1 MMRTPEEI
9 SAALARILP
18 RVEKPGR
25 YTGGELNQVVK
36 DWASTPVRTALVFP
50 DLYDLGMSNLG
61 LAVLYEIV
69 NRRPEALAE
78 RAYTPWADMERE
90 MRQAGVPLY
99 SLETHHA
106 LGDFDLIGFSIPY
119 ESLYTNLLNALDLA
133 GLPLRAAERDERH
146 PLVIAGGHAAM
157 NPEPLADFV
166 DAFVI
171 GEGEEVI
178 EEIVEAVGAA
188 KREELSRL
196 ALLERLVR
204 LPGVYVPRFYAPR
217 YNEDGTVREVE
228 RTHEAAPQH
237 ILKRIV
243 GALPPAPTRLIVPYI
258 DTVHNRF
265 PVEIMRGCTRGC
277 RFCQAGMITRPVRE
291 RSVAEI
297 LAAIDEGLRHTGYE
311 EVALLSL
318 SSSDYRHIREL
329 VTAVAE
335 RYAGRHLRISLPSLR
350 IESVSVDLM
359 EALRGNR
366 SSGFTLAPEAAT
378 ERMRTIINKAI
389 SDEQLLAVTREIFR
403 RGWPTVKLYFMIG
416 HPQEGL
422 EDVRAIAEL
431 CKRVLREGRQVLG
444 GRAEVHAGVSTF
456 VPKPHTPF
464 QWVPL
469 DSVESIRA
477 KQRLLMD
484 EMRGRGLKLNWNSPE
499 ATQMEAWLSRGDR
512 RMGGVIEAAWRR
524 GARYDAWQ
532 DQFKFEAWMEA
543 FRDCGLDPEFYLHR
557 ERPIDERL
565 PWEHIDSGLR
575 KRFLTEDYLWSL
587 EGRPR
592 IDCRTRCYACGI
604 MPAYSKLRGEQPRE
618 AWFCPVA
625 KKHVPKE
632 HLTTETTEIT
642 EKSY

>member
-1 MMRTPEEI
+1 M
-9 SAALARILP
+9 
-18 RVEKPGR
+18 
-25 YTGGELNQVVK
+25 
-36 DWASTPVRTALVFP
+36 
-50 DLYDLGMSNLG
+50 
-61 LAVLYEIV
+61 
-69 NRRPEALAE
+69 
-78 RAYTPWADMERE
+78 
-90 MRQAGVPLY
+90 
-99 SLETHHA
+99 
-106 LGDFDLIGFSIPY
+106 
-119 ESLYTNLLNALDLA
+119 
-133 GLPLRAAERDERH
+133 
-146 PLVIAGGHAAM
+146 
-157 NPEPLADFV
+157 ADFV

-237 ILKRIV
+237 ILKRIL

-416 HPQEGL
+416 HPQEAL

-477 KQRLLMD
+477 KQRLLME
-484 EMRGRGLKLNWNSPE
+484 EMRGRGLKLNWNPPE

-532 DQFKFEAWMEA
+532 DQFKVEAWTEA

-557 ERPIDERL
+557 ERSIDERL

-604 MPAYSKLRGEQPRE
+604 MPAFAGLRGEQPRE

-625 KKHVPKE
+625 KRHVPKE
-632 HLTTETTEIT
+632 HLTTETTE
-642 EKSY
+642 KLY

>member
-1 MMRTPEEI
+1 MMQTPEEI

-36 DWASTPVRTALVFP
+36 DWARTPLRTAFVFP

-78 RAYTPWADMERE
+78 RAYSPWPDMERE
-90 MRQAGVPLY
+90 MRQAGLPLY

-119 ESLYTNLLNALDLA
+119 EQLYTNLLNVLDLA

-157 NPEPLADFV
+157 NPEPMADFV

-204 LPGVYVPRFYAPR
+204 LPGVYVPRFYATG
-217 YNEDGTVREVE
+217 YNEDGTVHEVE
-228 RTHEAAPQH
+228 RTHEAAPAH

-243 GALPPAPTRLIVPYI
+243 GALPPAPTKLIVPYI

-297 LAAIDEGLRHTGYE
+297 MAAIDEGLCHTGYE

-431 CKRVLREGRQVLG
+431 CKRVLREGRQVMG
-444 GRAEVHAGVSTF
+444 GRAEVHAGLSTF

-469 DSVESIRA
+469 DSVERIRA

-484 EMRGRGLKLNWNSPE
+484 EMRGRGLKLSWNPPE

-512 RMGGVIEAAWRR
+512 RMGSVIEAAWRR
-524 GARYDAWQ
+524 GARFDAWQ
-532 DQFKFEAWMEA
+532 DQFKFEAWLEA
-543 FRDCGLDPEFYLHR
+543 FRDCGLDPDFYLHR

-587 EGRPR
+587 KGRPR

-604 MPAYSKLRGEQPRE
+604 MPAFAGLRGEQPRE
-618 AWFCPVA
+618 AWFCPVV

-632 HLTTETTEIT
+632 HLTPETPEIT

>member
-1 MMRTPEEI
+1 MMQTPEEI

-36 DWASTPVRTALVFP
+36 DWASTPVRTAFVFP

-78 RAYTPWADMERE
+78 RAYSPWPDMERE
-90 MRQAGVPLY
+90 MRQAGLPLY

-106 LGDFDLIGFSIPY
+106 LSDFDLIGFSIPY
-119 ESLYTNLLNALDLA
+119 EQLYTNLLNVLDLA

-157 NPEPLADFV
+157 NPEPMADFV

-237 ILKRIV
+237 ILKRIL

-416 HPQEGL
+416 HPQEAL

-484 EMRGRGLKLNWNSPE
+484 EMRGRGLKLNWNPPE

-532 DQFKFEAWMEA
+532 DQFKVEAWTEA

-557 ERPIDERL
+557 ERSIDERL

-604 MPAYSKLRGEQPRE
+604 MPAFAGLRGEQPRE

-625 KKHVPKE
+625 KRHVPKE
-632 HLTTETTEIT
+632 HLTTETTE
-642 EKSY
+642 KLY

>member
-1 MMRTPEEI
+1 
-9 SAALARILP
+9 
-18 RVEKPGR
+18 
-25 YTGGELNQVVK
+25 
-36 DWASTPVRTALVFP
+36 
-50 DLYDLGMSNLG
+50 
-61 LAVLYEIV
+61 
-69 NRRPEALAE
+69 
-78 RAYTPWADMERE
+78 
-90 MRQAGVPLY
+90 
-99 SLETHHA
+99 
-106 LGDFDLIGFSIPY
+106 
-119 ESLYTNLLNALDLA
+119 
-133 GLPLRAAERDERH
+133 
-146 PLVIAGGHAAM
+146 
-157 NPEPLADFV
+157 
-166 DAFVI
+166 
-171 GEGEEVI
+171 
-178 EEIVEAVGAA
+178 
-188 KREELSRL
+188 
-196 ALLERLVR
+196 
-204 LPGVYVPRFYAPR
+204 
-217 YNEDGTVREVE
+217 
-228 RTHEAAPQH
+228 
-237 ILKRIV
+237 
-243 GALPPAPTRLIVPYI
+243 
-258 DTVHNRF
+258 
-265 PVEIMRGCTRGC
+265 
-277 RFCQAGMITRPVRE
+277 MITRPVRE

-416 HPQEGL
+416 HPQEAL

-484 EMRGRGLKLNWNSPE
+484 EMRGRGLKLNWNPPE

-532 DQFKFEAWMEA
+532 DQFKVEAWTEA

-557 ERPIDERL
+557 ERSIDERL

-604 MPAYSKLRGEQPRE
+604 MPAFAGLRGEQPRE

-625 KKHVPKE
+625 KRHVPKE
-632 HLTTETTEIT
+632 HLTTETTE
-642 EKSY
+642 KLY